1 MFRFRGV
8 IQIYSHSQLGGCS
21 DLGGSFMFAG
31 SVMEV
36 KCLSASGIKTILS
49 EAKQSS
55 RSNKLICD
63 VYFKCTVIS

>member
-1 MFRFRGV
+1 
-8 IQIYSHSQLGGCS
+8 
-21 DLGGSFMFAG
+21 MFAG